1 MSIHYV
7 ICMKYNFVEYHQIP
21 NVQYMCFNHH
31 SRSNIQENLDKRMHS
46 PYAAKRS
53 RTSNL
58 PQNNTTQAAAA
69 SFAARF
75 PPSSGNNPTLDEQR
89 MYQRV
94 LSGYQV
100 LYDSHDLLSACLPL
114 CVCVCERTYS
124 IYRHRLD
131 ALFVCIVTS
140 GKWYKNNCQR

>member
-1 MSIHYV
+1 
-7 ICMKYNFVEYHQIP
+7 MKYNFVEYHQIP
-21 NVQYMCFNHH
+21 NVQYLCFNLSFHH

-114 CVCVCERTYS
+114 CVCVCVSVRT
-124 IYRHRLD
+124 
-131 ALFVCIVTS
+131 LFIGIVS
-140 GKWYKNNCQR
+140 MLCLCVL